1 VNRRNRINLPT
12 ADSERQARLD
22 RWHRKARQALQAGAY
37 ADVGR
42 ACQRLLEIEPH
53 HADAFFIAAVATLE
67 SGYPADA
74 LSGFEKAAAIDPNR
88 PEYWAQMARCLDTLG
103 RERDALACVDRAAKL
118 PIADSL
124 SFDTLGNVLVRNARY
139 ADAADYFERAAHL
152 APRFAQFQYNLATA
166 RMYCGE
172 LEAATTAYERVLAID
187 PDHGR
192 AHLALAEMLEG
203 PPPPGR
209 IETLEA
215 ALRRAAGDTDR
226 ELVIR
231 QALALSLEAAG
242 DRRAA
247 FAHWRSG
254 KEAKKRALG
263 YTIEEDR
270 AIFSAFESVFDEAAC
285 ADPRPGEPSN
295 APIFVLGLPRSGT
308 TLVERILA
316 SHSAVTSGGELM
328 HFPVS
333 VRQAGGGR
341 TPQLIEI
348 DGLATALASDPA
360 GIGRAYLDRART
372 VVGDAARFID
382 KLPLNFHYVGF
393 LRRALPNAR
402 IVCLRRGALD
412 TCLAN
417 FRQLFALNF
426 PYYRYSLSLT
436 DTAEYFAL
444 FEKLMAHWDRRFPGA
459 IYHLRYEQLVAD
471 PESEVRRLLA
481 HLDLDFE
488 PGVLSFHSN
497 EAPVATASTV
507 QVRRPIHQRSVGAWR
522 RYAEELEP
530 LRRRL
535 LELGVDTGEA
545 AGGG

>member
-1 VNRRNRINLPT
+1 M
-12 ADSERQARLD
+12 
-22 RWHRKARQALQAGAY
+22 
-37 ADVGR
+37 
-42 ACQRLLEIEPH
+42 LEIEPH

-67 SGYPADA
+67 GGFPADA
-74 LSGFEKAAAIDPNR
+74 MGGFEKATAIDPDR
-88 PEYWAQMARCLDTLG
+88 AEYWAQMARCCDMLG
-103 RERDALACVDRAAKL
+103 RERDALFCVERAARL
-118 PIADSL
+118 PIADPL
-124 SFDTLGNVLVRNARY
+124 SFDTLGNVLVRNSRY
-139 ADAADYFERAAHL
+139 AEAAAYFERAVRL
-152 APRFAQFQYNLATA
+152 APRHAQFQYNLATA

-172 LEAATTAYERVLAID
+172 LAAAAAAYERVLAVD

-203 PPPPGR
+203 QPPPGR
-209 IETLEA
+209 VEELEA
-215 ALRRAAGDTDR
+215 ALCRVAGDVDR

-231 QALALSLEAAG
+231 QALALTLEAAG
-242 DRRAA
+242 DRPRA
-247 FAHWRSG
+247 FAQWTLG
-254 KEAKKRALG
+254 KTAKRQKSG
-263 YTIEEDR
+263 YTIDEDR
-270 AIFSAFESVFDEAAC
+270 VIFSAFEAVFDEVAC
-285 ADPRPGEPSN
+285 ADQRPGDASG

-328 HFPVS
+328 HFPAV
-333 VRQAGGGR
+333 VRQAGGGGNPR
-341 TPQLIEI
+341 LIDV
-348 DGLATALASDPA
+348 DGLPTALAADPA
-360 GIGRAYLDRART
+360 AIGAAYLERART
-372 VVGDAARFID
+372 VVGEATRFID
-382 KLPLNFHYVGF
+382 KLPLNFFYVGF

-417 FRQLFALNF
+417 FRQLFALGF

-459 IYHLRYEQLVAD
+459 VYHLHYEQLVAD
-471 PESEVRRLLA
+471 PETEVRRLLA
-481 HLDLDFE
+481 HLGLEFE
-488 PGVLSFHSN
+488 PAVLSFHSN

-522 RYAEELEP
+522 RYADEIEP

-535 LELGVDTGEA
+535 LELGVDTGERQP
-545 AGGG
+545 